1 MPEKKWDWKR
11 RIKEL
16 WRNVQSSR
24 HSSFFHWD
32 ISLTDYLTNVF
43 IGSVWKPQNLASL
56 EKRKKQ
62 RFNGFCH
69 SPFQLFHVK
78 QFLEKRKQNVS
89 RETFLGWIKGVR
101 KRETAPAAKAVPV
114 RGKLLPSLR
123 GERGSFNPSISAALI
138 WRKKSKTRTT
148 SLCSRNLFVF

>member
-1 MPEKKWDWKR
+1 MKAYLSTFSDAAEAKGKPLQPQQCCENY
-11 RIKEL
+11 I
-16 WRNVQSSR
+16 
-24 HSSFFHWD
+24 SFPVSDRTF
-32 ISLTDYLTNVF
+32 SFGARLTPL
-43 IGSVWKPQNLASL
+43 NLASL

-114 RGKLLPSLR
+114 R
-123 GERGSFNPSISAALI
+123 
-138 WRKKSKTRTT
+138 RKG
-148 SLCSRNLFVF
+148 FI

>member
-1 MPEKKWDWKR
+1 MYLLVLSENLKTS
-11 RIKEL
+11 L
-16 WRNVQSSR
+16 CSR
-24 HSSFFHWD
+24 TTVFPGFARTFSFGAR
-32 ISLTDYLTNVF
+32 LTPL
-43 IGSVWKPQNLASL
+43 NLASL

-148 SLCSRNLFVF
+148 SLCSKNLFVF

>member
-1 MPEKKWDWKR
+1 MTKCAIILPQPLVHCYIRFLGIIQHIYLSVLSENLKTS
-11 RIKEL
+11 L
-16 WRNVQSSR
+16 CSR
-24 HSSFFHWD
+24 TTVFPVFARTFSFGAR
-32 ISLTDYLTNVF
+32 LTPL
-43 IGSVWKPQNLASL
+43 NLASL

-89 RETFLGWIKGVR
+89 RETFLGWIKGGR

-138 WRKKSKTRTT
+138 
-148 SLCSRNLFVF
+148 

>member
-1 MPEKKWDWKR
+1 MYLLVLSENLKTSLCSITTVFPGFAR
-11 RIKEL
+11 TF
-16 WRNVQSSR
+16 
-24 HSSFFHWD
+24 SFGAR
-32 ISLTDYLTNVF
+32 LTPL
-43 IGSVWKPQNLASL
+43 NLASL

-101 KRETAPAAKAVPV
+101 
-114 RGKLLPSLR
+114 RGCGYFFGP
-123 GERGSFNPSISAALI
+123 F
-138 WRKKSKTRTT
+138 W
-148 SLCSRNLFVF
+148 

>member
-1 MPEKKWDWKR
+1 MYLLVLSENLKTSLCSITTVFPGFAR
-11 RIKEL
+11 TF
-16 WRNVQSSR
+16 SFGSR
-24 HSSFFHWD
+24 
-32 ISLTDYLTNVF
+32 LTPL
-43 IGSVWKPQNLASL
+43 NLASL

-101 KRETAPAAKAVPV
+101 KRETAPAAKAVPF

-138 WRKKSKTRTT
+138 
-148 SLCSRNLFVF
+148 

>member
-1 MPEKKWDWKR
+1 MYLLVLYENLKTS
-11 RIKEL
+11 L
-16 WRNVQSSR
+16 CSR
-24 HSSFFHWD
+24 TTVFPGFVRTFSFGAR
-32 ISLTDYLTNVF
+32 LTPL
-43 IGSVWKPQNLASL
+43 NLASL

-138 WRKKSKTRTT
+138 WRKKIKTLTIGLRPWK
-148 SLCSRNLFVF
+148 CNFWKP

>member
-1 MPEKKWDWKR
+1 MVVFF
-11 RIKEL
+11 
-16 WRNVQSSR
+16 VQLHFTTRVRYGFLSVQLNYTIRQMYLLVLSENLKTSLCSR
-24 HSSFFHWD
+24 TTVFPGFARTFSFGAR
-32 ISLTDYLTNVF
+32 LTPL
-43 IGSVWKPQNLASL
+43 NLASL

-89 RETFLGWIKGVR
+89 RETFLGWIKGGR

-114 RGKLLPSLR
+114 RGKFLPSLR

-138 WRKKSKTRTT
+138 
-148 SLCSRNLFVF
+148 